1 MSSLKFTVIAIG
13 IFFLS
18 WILGSAYSIYNFPK
32 KVMVEVYKDHIER
45 SSEPWKF
52 HHMNDLVD
60 ADFRKVVRP
69 SLDFLYSSAVL
80 DASYGS
86 YILSIPAIDRYFVFQ
101 FMEDD
106 TDVFDYVGSRTYG
119 KNKKLDVLIVPKEY
133 EGPDYGLP
141 VVRLKT
147 EKVWLLARYQLFNS
161 NDLKNVQA
169 IQNKV
174 KLIPVS
180 AYKMIESNPNR

>member
-1 MSSLKFTVIAIG
+1 MAESYV
-13 IFFLS
+13 
-18 WILGSAYSIYNFPK
+18 N
-32 KVMVEVYKDHIER
+32 HIER
-45 SSEPWKF
+45 SGEPWKF
-52 HHMNDLVD
+52 HHLNDLVD

-80 DASYGS
+80 DATRGS
-86 YILSIPAIDRYFVFQ
+86 HVLSIPEIDRYFVFQ

-119 KNKKLDVLIVPKEY
+119 KNKKLDILIVPKDY
-133 EGPDYGLP
+133 EGSDYGLP

-147 EKVWLLARYQLFNS
+147 ESVWLLARYQLFDRT
-161 NDLKNVQA
+161 DLKNVQS

-174 KLIPVS
+174 KLIPIS
-180 AYKMIESNPNR
+180 EFINDRKE

>member
-1 MSSLKFTVIAIG
+1 MSWPKFTIIAVG
-13 IFFLS
+13 VFFLS

-32 KVMVEVYKDHIER
+32 KIMKEGYKDHIEQLGV
-45 SSEPWKF
+45 PWKF
-52 HHMNDLVD
+52 LHLNDLVD

-69 SLDFLYSSAVL
+69 SVDFLYSSAVL
-80 DASYGS
+80 DASFGGH
-86 YILSIPAIDRYFVFQ
+86 ILSIPEIDRYFVFQ

-119 KNKKLDVLIVPKEY
+119 KNKKLDILIVPKDY

-147 EKVWLLARYQLFNS
+147 ERVWLLARYQLFNQA
-161 NDLKNVQA
+161 DLKNVQA
-169 IQNKV
+169 IQSKV
-174 KLIPVS
+174 KLMPIS
-180 AYKMIESNPNR
+180 EYIND